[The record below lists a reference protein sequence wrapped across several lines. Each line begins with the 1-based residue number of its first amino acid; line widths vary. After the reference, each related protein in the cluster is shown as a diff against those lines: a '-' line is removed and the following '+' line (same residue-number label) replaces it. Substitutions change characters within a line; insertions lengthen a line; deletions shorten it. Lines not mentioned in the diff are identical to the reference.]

1 MLQDGFAKA
10 DQMIELKVEV
20 FYGRAYL
27 ATSSPD
33 TGPWLEKHYP
43 ECKVIALRDGTIETY
58 CNKDERGMKYHSVTK
73 GLDWIRTEGHL
84 ERLWKLAED
93 AAKIM
98 SIDYIRMDIFVRKGD
113 PDGLVINED
122 SLSSGIG

>member
-33 TGPWLEKHYP
+33 TGPWLEKH
-43 ECKVIALRDGTIETY
+43 
-58 CNKDERGMKYHSVTK
+58 
-73 GLDWIRTEGHL
+73 
-84 ERLWKLAED
+84 
-93 AAKIM
+93 
-98 SIDYIRMDIFVRKGD
+98 
-113 PDGLVINED
+113 
-122 SLSSGIG
+122 